1 MEVRGVHR
9 EAQEG
14 DGSAPGGAAPGGA
27 APPAFEAELQRCG
40 LLMNL
45 SDALW
50 HRRQGRR
57 VIRIGWGSYA
67 PHPPGLTDE
76 DRQATD
82 WVVCPV

>member
-9 EAQEG
+9 ETQTG
-14 DGSAPGGAAPGGA
+14 DGEHQG
-27 APPAFEAELQRCG
+27 PPAFEAELQRCG

-76 DRQATD
+76 DRNATD